1 MNEVT
6 DAALSAQT
14 RMKSGAYPYP
24 DDDVVI
30 IPSGGNPGAGPGGGA
45 VLAALD
51 PSIADLMSTA
61 RPEKLLTNNGIIK
74 TQIVSSV
81 AVSQP
86 ETAVS
91 NAAFD
96 TGTKLFT
103 LKSFL
108 SANATRATNSRD
120 GIDYCSSN
128 NSTTCAVQSISVP
141 IIIAAM
147 GGYQFIHDD
156 EMIFEK
162 SASKDKEYVVIEGAL
177 HGFGPCTACE
187 TTKGPYSNT
196 VKNLF
201 DYILDWTN
209 TRSQQGSP

>member
-1 MNEVT
+1 MP
-6 DAALSAQT
+6 
-14 RMKSGAYPYP
+14 R
-24 DDDVVI
+24 
-30 IPSGGNPGAGPGGGA
+30 
-45 VLAALD
+45 
-51 PSIADLMSTA
+51 
-61 RPEKLLTNNGIIK
+61 KLLTNSGAIK
-74 TQIVSSV
+74 TQIIHSV

-86 ETAVS
+86 EIATT

-96 TGTKLFT
+96 TGTKHFT
-103 LKSFL
+103 IKSFL

-141 IIIAAM
+141 IMIAAM

-156 EMIFEK
+156 EIIFDK
-162 SASKDKEYVVIEGAL
+162 SASKDKDYVVIDGAL

-187 TTKGPYSNT
+187 TTKGQYSNT

-201 DYILDWTN
+201 DYIRDWTN
-209 TRSQQGSP
+209 KRF